1 MIPFKRALFLFA
13 AILCLVIAC
22 RKSDEF
28 TTDAG
33 AKLAFSSDTLR
44 FDTVFTSLG
53 SATRSIKIF
62 NRNNK
67 AIKISKISLA
77 NKTKAVFNLNIDG
90 ISGRSFTDVEIPA
103 KDSIYVFAEVTI
115 NPNDPLSISPFV
127 IAEDLNFETNGN
139 AQRVVLEA
147 FGQNANYIPSRYA
160 AGKGAV
166 LDCGGGEIVWNDPKP
181 YVIYGALG
189 VVNGTLRLPAGT
201 RIHLHGGLVR
211 PNDSTLYRD
220 GIFYVEQNGRLV
232 SDGTLE
238 KPVIFEGDRLEKEFE
253 DVPGQW
259 RGIFLLRGSRSSSL
273 NFTIIRN
280 SQIGVY
286 VDSSAT
292 LALKN
297 SKIYNTESS
306 GLFAEHANVTAEN
319 CLFYGN
325 GGNSTQI
332 SYGGTYD
339 FKYCTMTSYGQSPA
353 FSAKNWTCVEYDA
366 LNQCSKGILFPLSL
380 AFTNCVVYGSRED
393 QIELS
398 DLTPATPND
407 FNFSFKNCVV
417 RVKELATTKGGFPN
431 FLTANCAEC
440 INAPTTAKLF
450 RKPSSGDFHLDTLS
464 VAEQKAF
471 PIPAISTDLDRKN
484 RDLQKPDIGCFEFY
498 PR

>member
-1 MIPFKRALFLFA
+1 MIPFKRLLCALA
-13 AILCLVIAC
+13 ATICLIMAC
-22 RKSDEF
+22 QKTEEF

-33 AKLAFSSDTLR
+33 SKLAFSSDTLR

-53 SATRSIKIF
+53 SATRSFKIF
-62 NRNNK
+62 NNNSK
-67 AIKISKISLA
+67 PIKISKISLA

-90 ISGRSFTDVEIPA
+90 VSGRSFTDVEIPA
-103 KDSIYVFAEVTI
+103 NDSIYVFAEVTI
-115 NPNDPLSISPFV
+115 NPNDPLSASPFV

-147 FGQNANYIPSRYA
+147 FGQNANYIPSRWA

-166 LDCGGGEIVWNDPKP
+166 LNCGGGEIVWNDPKP

-220 GIFYVEQNGRLV
+220 GILYVEQNGRLI
-232 SDGTLE
+232 SEGTLD

-259 RGIFLLRGSRSSSL
+259 RGIFLLSGSQSSSL
-273 NFTIIRN
+273 NYTIIRN
-280 SQIGVY
+280 SQVGVY
-286 VDSSAT
+286 VDSAAT
-292 LALKN
+292 LVFKN

-306 GLFAEHANVTAEN
+306 GLYAFRANVTAEN
-319 CLFYGN
+319 CLFYEN
-325 GGNSTQI
+325 GGNSAQLN
-332 SYGGTYD
+332 YGGTYD
-339 FKYCTMTSYGQSPA
+339 FKYCTMTSFGQSPTL
-353 FSAKNWTCVEYDA
+353 SASNWKCVERDA
-366 LNQCSKGILFPLSL
+366 LGQCAKGVIFPLNMTL
-380 AFTNCVVYGSRED
+380 TNCVVYGSRED

-398 DLTPATPND
+398 DLTPATTND
-407 FNFSFKNCVV
+407 YNFAFKNCVV
-417 RVKELATTKGGFPN
+417 RVKELITTKGGYPN
-431 FLTANCAEC
+431 FLTANCTDC

-471 PIPAISTDLDRKN
+471 PIPAISKDLDAKA

>member
-1 MIPFKRALFLFA
+1 MILLKRAFFA
-13 AILCLVIAC
+13 LTVFALLIVAC

-53 SATRSIKIF
+53 SATRSFKIL
-62 NRNNK
+62 NRNSK
-67 AIKISKISLA
+67 AIKISKISLG

-90 ISGRSFTDVEIPA
+90 VSGRSFTDVEIPA

-147 FGQNANYIPSRYA
+147 FGQNANYIPSRWA

-166 LDCGGGEIVWNDPKP
+166 LDCGGGEVVWNDPKP

-220 GIFYVEQNGRLV
+220 GILYVENGGRLV
-232 SDGTLE
+232 SEGTLE
-238 KPVIFEGDRLEKEFE
+238 KPVILEGDRLEKEFQ

-259 RGIFLLRGSRSSSL
+259 RGIFLFSNSRGSSL

-280 SQIGVY
+280 SQVGIY

-292 LALKN
+292 LAMKN
-297 SKIYNTESS
+297 TKIYNTESS
-306 GLFAEHANVTAEN
+306 GLFASHANVTAEN
-319 CLFYGN
+319 CLFYEN
-325 GGNSTQI
+325 GGNCAQLE
-332 SYGGTYD
+332 YGGTYD
-339 FKYCTMTSYGQSPA
+339 FKYCTMTSYGQERA
-353 FSAKNWTCVEYDA
+353 LSANNFLCTERDALGTCVRARFY
-366 LNQCSKGILFPLSL
+366 PLSMTH
-380 AFTNCVVYGSRED
+380 TNGVIYGSRED
-393 QIELS
+393 QINLN
-398 DLTPATPND
+398 DATTTITTD

-417 RVKELATTKGGFPN
+417 RVKELLTKEGFPN
-431 FLTANCAEC
+431 FLTANCTDC

-450 RKPSSGDFHLDTLS
+450 RKPSIGDFHLDTLS
-464 VAEQKAF
+464 VAEQKAL
-471 PIPAISTDLDRKN
+471 PIPAITTDLDRKA

>member
-13 AILCLVIAC
+13 AILCGFMAC
-22 RKSDEF
+22 RQSDEF

-53 SATRSIKIF
+53 SATRSFKIF
-62 NRNNK
+62 NRNSK
-67 AIKISKISLA
+67 SIKISKISLA

-90 ISGRSFTDVEIPA
+90 VSGRSFTDVEIPA
-103 KDSIYVFAEVTI
+103 QDSIYVFAKVTI

-139 AQRVVLEA
+139 TQRVVLEA
-147 FGQNANYIPSRYA
+147 FGQNANYIPSRFSS
-160 AGKGAV
+160 GKESI
-166 LDCGGGEIVWNDPKP
+166 LDCGGGEVVWNDPKP
-181 YVIYGALG
+181 YVIYGYLG
-189 VVNGTLRLPAGT
+189 VANGTLRLPAGT
-201 RIHLHGGLVR
+201 RIHVHGGLVR
-211 PNDSTLYRD
+211 AADTTLQRD
-220 GIFYVEQNGRLV
+220 GVLYITTNGRLIA
-232 SDGTLE
+232 DGTLE

-259 RGIFLLRGSRSSSL
+259 RGVYFVRGSRNSTL
-273 NFTIIRN
+273 NFAIIRN
-280 SQIGVY
+280 AQLGIY
-286 VDSSAT
+286 MDSST
-292 LALKN
+292 TVALKN
-297 SKIYNTESS
+297 TKIYNTESS
-306 GLFAEHANVTAEN
+306 GLRTIHAAVTAEN
-319 CLFYGN
+319 CLFYAN
-325 GGNSTQI
+325 GGNSVQI
-332 SYGGTYD
+332 EYGGTYD

-353 FSAKNWTCVEYDA
+353 FSATNWVCVETNA
-366 LNQCSKGILFPLSL
+366 LGQCTKGTDFPLNSTL
-380 AFTNCVVYGSRED
+380 TNCVIYGSRED
-393 QIELS
+393 QIGLS
-398 DLTPATPND
+398 DLTPTTAND
-407 FNFSFKNCVV
+407 FSASFKNCVV
-417 RVKELATTKGGFPN
+417 RVKDLLTPKGGFPN
-431 FLTANCAEC
+431 FLTANCVDC